1 MTAGQPNATHSAAA
15 PTRHADGWATGMADR
30 LAIARTDLF
39 TGLVIIA
46 FANGITENIAQAIGE
61 KGFALALFGTFGISI
76 FVWAA
81 LFFGINLLRRAPPAR
96 ASALDLIVAVGAIAA
111 ILIPIPS
118 LSWLAIGA
126 IALWLMARSSGHDLS
141 RRAGAILLA
150 MTVPM
155 LWSRILMSAFG
166 EAVLAVDASLV
177 AWLVG
182 TERNGNVVPFADG
195 SGAMFIA
202 PGCSSLSNVALAILC
217 SVIFINAT
225 DSRWS
230 GGKLAVALCACIAV
244 IVINVVRIGLIGFYP
259 SQFDLIH
266 GDVGANIAGFLETAA
281 ILVICYF
288 GMRRH
293 APRAA

>member
-1 MTAGQPNATHSAAA
+1 MTAGQPNAVHSATVPASQ
-15 PTRHADGWATGMADR
+15 ADGWASGLANR

-39 TGLVIIA
+39 TGLVLLA

-61 KGFALALFGTFGISI
+61 KGFAIALFGTFGISV

-81 LFFGINLLRRAPPAR
+81 LFFGITLLRRTPPAR
-96 ASALDLIVAVGAIAA
+96 ASALDLTVAAGAIFA

-118 LSWLAIGA
+118 LSWFAIVA
-126 IALWLMARSSGHDLS
+126 IALWLMVGSSGYDFN

-166 EAVLAVDASLV
+166 EIVLAVDASLV

-182 TERNGNVVPFADG
+182 TKRNGNVVPFADG

-202 PGCSSLSNVALAILC
+202 PACSSLANVTLAILC

-230 GGKLAVALCACIAV
+230 GGKLAIALAACIAV
-244 IVINVVRIGLIGFYP
+244 VSINVIRIGLIGFYP
-259 SQFDLIH
+259 GRFELIH